1 MTFDSSEKVTADVIF
16 RLTALWAMN
25 ESGIGGFLHLFHFPF
40 SGIILTGLSVML
52 VTLICHYG
60 NLDWKVLSRSLI
72 LVLIIKLSLSPHTSF
87 TAYLA
92 VSIQAII
99 CFFVYR
105 TIGINQISILLS
117 CVLTFLESALQK
129 IIVLT
134 IFFGQRM
141 YEVFDEFVNQ
151 YLGKNLEFI
160 GMGASSIAF
169 SFYIAVYLIAAVVS
183 ALYINYLYRRMI
195 SGDIGEIT
203 FFSQSTSQVTVTN
216 NHPKFKY
223 GIISL
228 FVFFIAIVI
237 MMFLTGKESFIEI
250 YLLRTLLILAIWF
263 LFVIPIIKYLMS
275 RYFDKYRVVYKD
287 QIASIINFFPSLIS
301 LVRLSMD
308 ALKSYVWYLRPIK
321 FFEFLLYRLLFDPM
335 L

>member
-1 MTFDSSEKVTADVIF
+1 MLFCVSDNWYQPDQHIALLCFDFS
-16 RLTALWAMN
+16 R
-25 ESGIGGFLHLFHFPF
+25 IGFTENH
-40 SGIILTGLSVML
+40 
-52 VTLICHYG
+52 C
-60 NLDWKVLSRSLI
+60 LDD
-72 LVLIIKLSLSPHTSF
+72 
-87 TAYLA
+87 
-92 VSIQAII
+92 
-99 CFFVYR
+99 
-105 TIGINQISILLS
+105 
-117 CVLTFLESALQK
+117 
-129 IIVLT
+129 
-134 IFFGQRM
+134 FFGQRM